1 MIKDFEYFAP
11 KKLDEAIGLI
21 SKYKDDRKI
30 IAGGQSLLILMRQGL
45 VTPQYVIDIK
55 GISSL
60 DYINSDGGK
69 EITIGALTSHRT
81 IEKSPIIR
89 DSFNVLAEMERR
101 LATVETRSW
110 GTIGGNLAHADPAG
124 DVLPVLIALNATIK
138 VTSSRGERTIPAE
151 ELVTDYF
158 ETALGQDEILTE
170 IQLPKPKPRTGT
182 AYEKFTMIEGD
193 YAMASVAVSITT
205 DATGKSCDDVRIVL
219 GAVAPTP
226 IRAKQGEK
234 ALQGKVIK
242 EDLLEEAGQA
252 ASGEAEPVSDMH
264 ASDEYKRQLIKILVK
279 RIVSEAMEKARKA

>member
-11 KKLDEAIGLI
+11 KKLGEAVKLL
-21 SKYKDDRKI
+21 SKYKDDKKI

-45 VTPQYVIDIK
+45 VAPKYLIDIK

-60 DYINSDGGK
+60 DYINPNGGK
-69 EITIGALTSHRT
+69 EITIGALTTHRT
-81 IEKSPIIR
+81 IEKSPVIR

-124 DVLPVLIALNATIK
+124 DVLPVLIALNAKIK
-138 VTSSRGERTIPAE
+138 MTSSKGERTIPAE
-151 ELVTDYF
+151 EFATGYF

-193 YAMASVAVSITT
+193 YAMASVAVSITA
-205 DATGKSCDDVRIVL
+205 DATGKSCEDIRIVL

-226 IRAKQGEK
+226 IRAKQAEK
-234 ALQGKVIK
+234 VLAGKAIK
-242 EDLLEEAGQA
+242 EDLLEKAGQA
-252 ASGEAEPVSDMH
+252 ASEEAEPVSDMH
-264 ASDEYKRQLIKILVK
+264 ASDEYKRQLIKILV
-279 RIVSEAMEKARKA
+279 RRVVPEALERAGKA